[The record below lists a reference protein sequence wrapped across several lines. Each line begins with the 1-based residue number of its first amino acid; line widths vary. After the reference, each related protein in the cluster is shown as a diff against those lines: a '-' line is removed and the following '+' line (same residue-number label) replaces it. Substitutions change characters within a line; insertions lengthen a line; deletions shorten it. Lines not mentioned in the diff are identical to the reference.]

1 MPIDKQSVKQVDN
14 QIQSAI
20 SDYPQGR
27 GKGASNWEAK
37 T

>member
-14 QIQSAI
+14 QIQRAI

-27 GKGASNWEAK
+27 GRGPPTEKQK